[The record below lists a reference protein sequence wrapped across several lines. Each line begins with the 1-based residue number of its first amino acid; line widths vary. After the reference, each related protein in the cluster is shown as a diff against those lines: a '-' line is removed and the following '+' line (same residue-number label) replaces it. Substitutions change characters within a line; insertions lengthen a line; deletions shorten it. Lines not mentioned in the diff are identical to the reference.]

1 MPKAFLALTTFFV
14 CVLAPAPSRA
24 FDVDLVSVGIRA
36 SVSSNDVLGKEQPEA
51 FSEYDVWAAFRLP
64 WQDYRGSDW
73 GVGTRL
79 LTSAGYFEGGGSSAL
94 VVSVLPLV
102 AFGTEDGRFT
112 VDLGAGVAVLSRSKF
127 AHQDF
132 GGPVQGALTFGVGL
146 PLYRK
151 LGVGYRFMHYS
162 DWGAYGSGTTGA
174 DFHMVELI
182 YRF

>member
-1 MPKAFLALTTFFV
+1 MSKAFLALTIWFA
-14 CVLAPAPSRA
+14 CLAPAPSRA
-24 FDVDLVSVGIRA
+24 FDVDLFSVGIRA
-36 SVSSNDVLGKEQPEA
+36 SVSSDRVLGDEQPDA
-51 FSEYDVWAAFRLP
+51 FNEYDVWAAFRLP
-64 WQDYRGSDW
+64 WQAYGESSW
-73 GVGTRL
+73 GAGTRL

-112 VDLGAGVAVLSRSKF
+112 VDLGAGVAVLSRTKF

-132 GGPVQGALTFGVGL
+132 GGAVQGALTFGVGL
-146 PLYRK
+146 PLYQK
-151 LGVGYRFMHYS
+151 FGVGYRFMHYS

-174 DFHMVELI
+174 DFHMVEFV